1 MMSIECAIT
10 CQLNRDQIRCGD
22 VTSERTC
29 IVKLKRMQFIATS
42 TRSKGIVC
50 IRLQEANR
58 MSKDKWRPMV
68 Q

>member
-29 IVKLKRMQFIATS
+29 IVKPKIMQFLATL
-42 TRSKGIVC
+42 TRSKDVVC
-50 IRLQEANR
+50 RIFQEANR